1 MLHTSYILNSILIIA
16 PYSNMVFQRFGL
28 HYLRDSGLILQ
39 RMYPFWLIKETE
51 SLTSAFP

>member
-1 MLHTSYILNSILIIA
+1 MLHTSYILNSILIIT

-28 HYLRDSGLILQ
+28 LYFRDSDLILQ
-39 RMYPFWLIKETE
+39 RRYPFWLIKETE